1 LIALGAAVMLVAL
14 VALNGLP
21 VWSLVSLAGF
31 PPAIPAWRMLI
42 QHCRQPRELV
52 PAIKATILAA
62 HLHAVLLAASLF
74 MGGWL

>member
-1 LIALGAAVMLVAL
+1 
-14 VALNGLP
+14 
-21 VWSLVSLAGF
+21 
-31 PPAIPAWRMLI
+31 MLI